1 MHLAGTDSMRHFAT
15 TLLMILTLATASPSL
30 AVQLGQAPVRPAIDN
45 ADPEYSTHQ
54 RGITLQQAVAQVRR
68 QYPGGKIVSAET
80 QGDTH
85 VIKVLTAE
93 GTVRTVRI
101 PAR

>member
-1 MHLAGTDSMRHFAT
+1 MRQFAT
-15 TLLMILTLATASPSL
+15 TLLMILTLAAAMPSPAL
-30 AVQLGQAPVRPAIDN
+30 QRDQAPQNPAVVSDKPGQS
-45 ADPEYSTHQ
+45 ALQ
-54 RGITLQQAVAQVRR
+54 RGMSLEQAVAQVRR

-80 QGDTH
+80 RGDTH

>member
-1 MHLAGTDSMRHFAT
+1 MRYATRLLPTCILLISSSLSVAMQVDSAAASAIAVPT
-15 TLLMILTLATASPSL
+15 VPDLVAQQGGGLTL
-30 AVQLGQAPVRPAIDN
+30 D
-45 ADPEYSTHQ
+45 
-54 RGITLQQAVAQVRR
+54 QAVERVRR

-80 QGDTH
+80 RGGTH